1 MLTAYSCE
9 AVVLDRKTPHM
20 RCSVKGADVLCF
32 EYWLE
37 SICNDGD
44 DNNDYVVS
52 VIVQV
57 RAKIS
62 YECINLGEKRCQN

>member
-1 MLTAYSCE
+1 
-9 AVVLDRKTPHM
+9 M

>member
-1 MLTAYSCE
+1 
-9 AVVLDRKTPHM
+9 M

-44 DNNDYVVS
+44 DNNNDYVVS
-52 VIVQV
+52 VILQV

-62 YECINLGEKRCQN
+62 YECINLGEKRYQN